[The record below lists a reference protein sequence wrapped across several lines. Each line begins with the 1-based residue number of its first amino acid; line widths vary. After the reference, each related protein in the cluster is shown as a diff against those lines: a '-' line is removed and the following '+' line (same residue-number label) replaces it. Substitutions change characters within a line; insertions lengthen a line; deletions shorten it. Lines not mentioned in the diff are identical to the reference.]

1 MIPVSFSIHRFT
13 TDVAELDEES
23 VARLVGG
30 DAELVGWLGEL
41 DSIEGAL
48 VIGDASIVDDLV
60 SATQRLCFEAVAVL
74 AAPGAAYAY
83 PYFTSNARAE
93 LVSSADG
100 ASISLSGDDVPALTF
115 SRAELLP
122 ALHACGMRFLAFL
135 EELGRRG
142 RPASAAELAHLSPFA
157 ERSKAALA
165 AHGLA

>member
-1 MIPVSFSIHRFT
+1 VIPAHFSIHRFT
-13 TDVAELDEES
+13 TDVEELDEES

-30 DAELVGWLGEL
+30 DAEFVGWLGGL

-48 VIGDASIVDDLV
+48 VIGDASILDDLA
-60 SATQRLCFEAVAVL
+60 SATRRLCFEAVAVL
-74 AAPGAAYAY
+74 AAPGTAYAY
-83 PYFTSNARAE
+83 PYFTSNTHAE
-93 LVSSADG
+93 LSSADG
-100 ASISLSGDDVPALTF
+100 ASISLSGDDIPALTF

-122 ALHACGMRFLAFL
+122 ALHACGMRFLVFL

-165 AHGLA
+165 AQGLA